1 MAIYHKGLKHHAD
14 EIEKHDITKEELEFL
29 IALQKE
35 MNTQDHVSQADP
47 RFWVIKGSEKLYR
60 VEGEEDGIEL
70 YDTEGCSTDADG
82 IEEIVKY
89 IQENFLEDINSC
101 YGDSYKVSVEKG
113 IFHDSIAIDNKDEMF
128 DELGTAEEITEW
140 LHKFGY
146 DEYEAIPYKIIP
158 KIYEDTMFL
167 TQKAAEEHLRGNS
180 HHYSEDAHTYAMTAW
195 RSPDV
200 DKLWK
205 ILQTVD
211 FSFAGKE

>member
-1 MAIYHKGLKHHAD
+1 MAVYHKGLKYHKD
-14 EIEKHDITKEELEFL
+14 ETEKHEITGEELEFL
-29 IALQKE
+29 YNLQKE

-47 RFWVIKGSEKLYR
+47 RFWVIKGSEKLHR
-60 VEGEEDGIEL
+60 VECEEDGIEL
-70 YDTEGCSTDADG
+70 
-82 IEEIVKY
+82 
-89 IQENFLEDINSC
+89 
-101 YGDSYKVSVEKG
+101 
-113 IFHDSIAIDNKDEMF
+113 
-128 DELGTAEEITEW
+128 
-140 LHKFGY
+140 Y

>member
-1 MAIYHKGLKHHAD
+1 MAIYHKGLKYHAD

-35 MNTQDHVSQADP
+35 MNTQDHVGQAAP
-47 RFWVIKGSEKLYR
+47 RFWIIKGSEKLYR

-101 YGDSYKVSVEKG
+101 YGDSYKVSVKKG
-113 IFHDSIAIDNKDEMF
+113 IFHDSIAVDNKDEMF
-128 DELGTAEEITEW
+128 DELVTADEITEW

-167 TQKAAEEHLRGNS
+167 TQKAAEEHLKRNS
-180 HHYSEDAHTYAMTAW
+180 HHYSGDAHTYAMTAW
-195 RSPDV
+195 RSPEV
-200 DKLWK
+200 DRLWK
-205 ILQTVD
+205 VLSTVD
-211 FSFAGKE
+211 FSRLLEV